1 MRIVCVLPS
10 RRGLALSQFERNKVN
25 VAPNYNLLHWRPPPV
40 NGVVFAELDSYD
52 IRGMSAMI
60 YISVPHHRIRYILG
74 AIGEGR
80 RRLRRSPIRELD
92 SMDYVFIDSD
102 ETVRAWLFSNPVLD
116 DPLDLM
122 VYCYRDRGSE
132 QQDTPVLRRV
142 DYLNQNHV

>member
-1 MRIVCVLPS
+1 VRIVYVLLS

-25 VAPNYNLLHWRPPPV
+25 VPPNYHLLHWRPPHV

-60 YISVPHHRIRYILG
+60 YISVPHHRIYYILS
-74 AIGEGR
+74 ATGEGR
-80 RRLRRSPIRELD
+80 RRLRRSSRRELD

-102 ETVRAWLFSNPVLD
+102 ETGRAWLLSYPLLD

-122 VYCYRDRGSE
+122 VYGYHDPDSE
-132 QQDTPVLRRV
+132 RQDTPG
-142 DYLNQNHV
+142 